1 MFKLVKSDLYK
12 TLKRW
17 MPYVLLLVLLGYMGY
32 LTCSDYFSV
41 QKYFK
46 DHSYFTYSDYI
57 EAITQLE
64 EGEETVTFTHEYY
77 NEEEKMYCT
86 ITLNLPVSLFDD
98 DVLPGNMMEKFSYM
112 SIAGILLLILTASVF
127 GTEYKWG
134 TIRQTLARGTPRNKY
149 LGSKF
154 LTLSIIALGFIII
167 ATILAFIASAVTTWL
182 ITGGISWD
190 FLSFSFI
197 GGILKSIGLILL
209 TILVYIT
216 FAALFT
222 VLFKSSTAGMITGLL
237 FFQIEGYIIMSM
249 MSTSYTISD
258 SGITTILANPPEW
271 LAYTPGYNI
280 QYLSAYMSPSS
291 GNEYIL
297 QQTLTTA
304 GQSILVLSVFCLLF
318 ILASFYIFRRHDLMA
333 E

>member
-17 MPYVLLLVLLGYMGY
+17 MPYVLLLVLLGYMAY
-32 LTCSDYFSV
+32 ATISFDYSRSKIFLE
-41 QKYFK
+41 QYTWL
-46 DHSYFTYSDYI
+46 TYSDYI
-57 EAITQLE
+57 EAIEQAD
-64 EGEETVTFTHEYY
+64 EGATAITIIHY
-77 NEEEKMYCT
+77 NEEDGTTMH
-86 ITLNLPVSLFDD
+86 LNIGTNAFEDV
-98 DVLPGNMMEKFSYM
+98 VLPDAMSNKFSYM
-112 SIAGILLLILTASVF
+112 SIAGTLLLILTASVF

-134 TIRQTLARGTPRNKY
+134 TIRQTLARGIPRNKY

-154 LTLSIIALGFIII
+154 LTLSIIALGFVLI

-237 FFQIEGYIIMSM
+237 FFQIESYIVTLMI
-249 MSTSYTISD
+249 STSFAISD
-258 SGITTILANPPEW
+258 SGLTTIPANPPEW
-271 LAYTPGYNI
+271 LSYTIGYNI
-280 QYLSAYMSPSS
+280 QYLYAYISPGSA
-291 GNEYIL
+291 NEYLL

-304 GQSILVLSVFCLLF
+304 GQSVLVLSVFCIIF
-318 ILASFYIFRRHDLMA
+318 VLASFYIFRRQDLTA